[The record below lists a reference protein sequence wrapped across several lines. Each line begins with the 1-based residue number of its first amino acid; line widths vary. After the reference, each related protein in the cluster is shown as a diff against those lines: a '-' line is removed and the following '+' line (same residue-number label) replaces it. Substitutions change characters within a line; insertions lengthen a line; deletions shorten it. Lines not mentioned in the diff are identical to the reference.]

1 VTPAASGRLHECGF
15 PAGGCSRDDLLGTL
29 RAFTGMWRAL
39 MAGLDDGALASPE
52 AGGGPSVFGD
62 VDSARSAVAAARDQV
77 RAVVDA
83 PASTGGPP
91 PAPPVVG
98 GAAPDEVPPSS
109 ARADGDMPGTARAAA
124 AVLDRAIAGLN
135 AAAGRADAAAWA
147 PPTAAGGNAGPV
159 AALVGA
165 AVHEGVHRLHAG
177 GRLVQRLGRGTP
189 AQLGRV
195 VQLNVSGG
203 GVPKTPVP
211 GGRIGDHG
219 LAGDRQAERRIHGR
233 PYQALSLWSA
243 EVIEA
248 LRAEGHGVYPGA
260 AGENVTLAGIDWPT
274 IRPGVRVQ
282 VGEALVEVSGYATPC
297 GKNAR
302 WFVDGAIDRID
313 QRRHPG
319 WSRAYAWVLRPG
331 AVGPGDAALVEPP
344 GPDGAG

>member
-1 VTPAASGRLHECGF
+1 MTQAVGGEQHECGF
-15 PAGGCSRDDLLGTL
+15 PAEGCSRDDLLGTL
-29 RAFTGMWRAL
+29 RAFTGMWRAI
-39 MAGLDDGALASPE
+39 MAGLDDDVLAAP
-52 AGGGPSVFGD
+52 GPRGGPSVFGHLD
-62 VDSARSAVAAARDQV
+62 AARSAVAAARDRV
-77 RAVVDA
+77 RAIVDA

-91 PAPPVVG
+91 PAVG
-98 GAAPDEVPPSS
+98 VAGAAPDQVPPPP
-109 ARADGDMPGTARAAA
+109 ARADVATPSTARAAVSA
-124 AVLDRAIAGLN
+124 LDRAIAGLN
-135 AAAGRADAAAWA
+135 SAAGRGDAARWA
-147 PPTAAGGNAGPV
+147 PDTAAGGAAGPV
-159 AALVGA
+159 ATLVGE

-177 GRLVQRLGRGTP
+177 GRMVQRLGGGAP
-189 AQLGRV
+189 SQHGRV

-211 GGRIGDHG
+211 AGRIDDDG
-219 LAGDRQAERRIHGR
+219 LSGDRQGERRIHGR

-297 GKNAR
+297 AKNTR

-319 WSRAYAWVLRPG
+319 WSRAYAWVLRSG
-331 AVGPGDAALVEPP
+331 AVAPGDAALVEPP
-344 GPDGAG
+344 EPDGAR